1 MRPLD
6 DATGMIP
13 RSRGSRGMAVL
24 FIVVY
29 VAIVLTPMLIAFLA
43 APRSDD
49 PFLRELG
56 ILFALTA
63 VPILLLQMV
72 LAARFHWLD
81 RQFGHDIVMQ
91 FHRGMA
97 ALALVMLA
105 CHPVLMSLG
114 SGRWGLLTRFDLP
127 WTIWLGRLALLLIIL
142 QAVLSIYQRHLLSF
156 EKWRFTHQMALV
168 IWVLGWV
175 HSWKVGPD
183 LELLP
188 VKILWV
194 VAGLLTIGIYLYHKV
209 YMPAQAKRDAYDVVE
224 VKQETHDTWTVALK
238 PPAGLAHFPYWPG
251 QFRFMALR
259 RPGRPFSGEEHPF
272 TISSSPTQPGV
283 HTSTIKESGDFTR
296 TIGQTRLGD
305 KARVSGAYGRF
316 SHVFYPEDQSLVFI
330 AGGIGITP
338 LMSMLRYMRDSKSD
352 HEVLLLWGNK
362 TAADIAF
369 GEELE
374 QMQAAQTP
382 RLKVV
387 HVLSAAGADWQGETG
402 YVDRAK
408 IEQHCGSVA
417 GKAFYVCGPPKM
429 MEMVDAALR
438 DLGVP
443 VDSIRQE
450 RFYL

>member
-1 MRPLD
+1 MN
-6 DATGMIP
+6 DATGMVP
-13 RSRGSRGMAVL
+13 RTKGSPGVGVL
-24 FIVVY
+24 LIVIY
-29 VAIVLTPMLIAFLA
+29 VAIVITPLLLA
-43 APRSDD
+43 WLALPRGDD

-63 VPILLLQMV
+63 VPVLLLQMV

-81 RQFGHDIVMQ
+81 RQYGLDMVMR
-91 FHRGMA
+91 FHKGMA
-97 ALALVMLA
+97 ALALVMLIM
-105 CHPVLMSLG
+105 HPVLMSLA
-114 SGRWGLLTRFDLP
+114 SGRWGLLTSLQMP
-127 WTIWLGRLALLLIIL
+127 WTIWLGRTALLLLVL

-156 EKWRFTHQMALV
+156 EKWRFTHQMALL

-175 HSWKVGPD
+175 HSWKLGPD

-194 VAGLLTIGIYLYHKV
+194 VAGLVTVGLYLYHKV
-209 YMPAQAKRDAYDVVE
+209 CMPAKAKRDAYDVVE
-224 VKQETHDTWTVALK
+224 VKQETHDTWTITLK

-251 QFRFMALR
+251 QFGFIALY
-259 RPGRPFSGEEHPF
+259 RPGRPFSGEEHHF
-272 TISSSPTQPGV
+272 TISSSPTQPGI

-296 TIGQTRLGD
+296 TIGQTRPGD
-305 KARVSGAYGRF
+305 KARLRAAYGRF
-316 SHVFYPEDQSLVFI
+316 SHVLYPEDRSIVFI

-338 LMSMLRYMRDSKSD
+338 LMSMLRYMRDTQSD
-352 HEVLLLWGNK
+352 QEVVLLCGNK
-362 TAADIAF
+362 TTGDIVF
-369 GEELE
+369 REELE

-382 RLKVV
+382 RLKLV

-417 GKAFYVCGPPKM
+417 GKAFYVCGPAKM
-429 MEMVDAALR
+429 MDMVEAALR

-443 VDSIRQE
+443 ADSIRQE